1 MKACNVKNG
10 KELSDNIQVATHLF
24 ERMKGL
30 LGKNELRAGESLW
43 IKPCMSIH
51 TFFMK
56 FPIDVIFLNKQNEV
70 IAAIENLQPNRLTSL
85 YPKAVSV
92 LELPAGTIEA
102 TATVIGDEIEIR

>member
-10 KELSDNIQVATHLF
+10 RELSGNVEVADYLF
-24 ERMKGL
+24 KRMKGL
-30 LGKNELRAGESLW
+30 LGKNELRVGESLW

-56 FPIDVIFLNKQNEV
+56 FPIDLIFLNKQNVV
-70 IAAIENLQPNRLTSL
+70 IATIENLQPNRLTRL
-85 YPKAVSV
+85 YPKAASV

-102 TATVIGDEIEIR
+102 TSTVVGDVIEIK